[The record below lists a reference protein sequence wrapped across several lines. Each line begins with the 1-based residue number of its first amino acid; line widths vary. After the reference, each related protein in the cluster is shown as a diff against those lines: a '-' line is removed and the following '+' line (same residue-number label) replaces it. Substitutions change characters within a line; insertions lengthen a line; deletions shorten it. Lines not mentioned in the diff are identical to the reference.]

1 MSDGPE
7 WFSAKRFGHGSAL
20 PCSWQGRLVVAV
32 YVAVGIGSAYF
43 FAKKPEVLL
52 SILIPATVIFLLIAF
67 RTTKGGWRWRGG
79 NSG

>member
-1 MSDGPE
+1 MSEGPE
-7 WFSAKRFGHGSAL
+7 WFSAKRFGHGSAM
-20 PCSWQGRLVVAV
+20 PCSWQGWLVVAV
-32 YVAVGIGSAYF
+32 YFAVGIGSAYF

>member
-1 MSDGPE
+1 
-7 WFSAKRFGHGSAL
+7 
-20 PCSWQGRLVVAV
+20 VVAV
-32 YVAVGIGSAYF
+32 YFAVGIGSAYF